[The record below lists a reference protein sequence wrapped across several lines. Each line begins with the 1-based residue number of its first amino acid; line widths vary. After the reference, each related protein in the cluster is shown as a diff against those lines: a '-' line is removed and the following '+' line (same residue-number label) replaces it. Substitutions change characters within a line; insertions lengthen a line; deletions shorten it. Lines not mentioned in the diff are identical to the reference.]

1 MKRLSKSK
9 NWEVEMIL
17 SIFVAVL
24 KVYFQLMFN
33 IQ

>member
-9 NWEVEMIL
+9 NWKVEMIL